1 MGRLTAVLALGAA
14 LALPLPQNTIEA
26 DKAAIRQAVLD
37 YAEGYYGHA
46 PDRMERAVSPLLSKR
61 GLNLRPGLPILQQ
74 NAEMLID
81 ACRGNA
87 PRPGPD
93 ERKMTVDVLDAQAE
107 IGSARVFSVQFNDY
121 VHLIKRGGRWQLL
134 SVLWHQPPA
143 SATPGE
149 AAAPVATAIKDFA
162 GALAGTDGKAAS
174 KLLYP
179 VALVRVLAP
188 AQDGGRL
195 VRDLNPETV
204 AAGLTGGQSLL
215 QAKPDQVQTRVLGI
229 DGDLASGV
237 IMTDSF
243 VLYVHLG
250 QIDGRWQV
258 VNALGSR
265 SGPRPD

>member
-1 MGRLTAVLALGAA
+1 MAAVLALGAA
-14 LALPLPQNTIEA
+14 FALPLPQNTIDAE
-26 DKAAIRQAVLD
+26 KTAIRQAVLD

-93 ERKMTVDVLDAQAE
+93 ERKMTVEALDVQAE
-107 IGSARVFSVQFNDY
+107 VASARVFSVQFNDY
-121 VHLIKRGGRWQLL
+121 VHLVKRAGRWQLL

-143 SATPGE
+143 SPTPGE
-149 AAAPVATAIKDFA
+149 ATASVATAIKDFA
-162 GALAGTDGKAAS
+162 AALAGTDGKMVS

-179 VALVRVLAP
+179 VALVRILAP

-204 AAGLTGGQSLL
+204 AAGLTAGQTLL
-215 QAKPDQVQTRVLGI
+215 QAKPEQIQTRVLGV

-237 IMTDSF
+237 IATDSF

-258 VNALGSR
+258 LNALGSR
-265 SGPRPD
+265 GAPRPD

>member
-1 MGRLTAVLALGAA
+1 MGRMTAVLVLAA
-14 LALPLPQNTIEA
+14 AFVLPFPQNGVDT
-26 DKAAIRQAVLD
+26 DKGAIRQAVLD

-93 ERKMTVDVLDAQAE
+93 ERKMTVEALDVQPEVA
-107 IGSARVFSVQFNDY
+107 SARVFSVQFNDY
-121 VHLIKRGGRWQLL
+121 VHLVKRGGRWQLL

-143 SATPGE
+143 SPAPADGTP
-149 AAAPVATAIKDFA
+149 AVATAIKEFGA
-162 GALAGTDGKAAS
+162 ALAGTDGKAAAR
-174 KLLYP
+174 LLYP
-179 VALVRVLAP
+179 VALVRMLAP

-204 AAGLTGGQSLL
+204 AAGLTGGQAFL
-215 QAKPDQVQTRVLGI
+215 QSKPEQIQSRVLGV
-229 DGDLASGV
+229 DGDLASGA
-237 IMTDSF
+237 ITTDNV

-265 SGPRPD
+265 TATR

>member
-1 MGRLTAVLALGAA
+1 MGRTIAAFA
-14 LALPLPQNTIEA
+14 LAAAVVLPPPQNGVEA

-37 YAEGYYGHA
+37 YAEGFYGHA

-81 ACRGNA
+81 ACRGTA

-93 ERKMTVDVLDAQAE
+93 ERKMTVEALDVQPE
-107 IGSARVFSVQFNDY
+107 IASARVFSVQFNDY
-121 VHLIKRGGRWQLL
+121 VHLVKRGGRWQLL

-143 SATPGE
+143 SPAPADATTAVGS
-149 AAAPVATAIKDFA
+149 AIKEFA
-162 GALAGTDGKAAS
+162 AALAGSDGKAAA

-179 VALVRVLAP
+179 VALVRMFAP

-195 VRDLNPETV
+195 VRDLNPETI
-204 AAGLTGGQSLL
+204 AASLSGGQAFL
-215 QAKPDQVQTRVLGI
+215 QTNPDQIQSTVLGV
-229 DGDLASGV
+229 DGDLASGA
-237 IMTDSF
+237 ITAGGL

-250 QIDGRWQV
+250 RIDGRWQV
-258 VNALGSR
+258 INALGSR
-265 SGPRPD
+265 PATR